1 MKFGTSQ
8 PVGRVEDLR
17 FVTGRGRYVGDI
29 DLAGM
34 GHMALVLSSHA
45 HARIVSID
53 ARAAQSSPGVRA
65 VLTGSDMVADG
76 LGGFPPLF
84 MPEDIGLGSGGFRT
98 LRPLLAVD
106 EVRCVG
112 ERIACVIA
120 DTAAQARDAA
130 DKVIVT
136 YERLPAA
143 LDVTAATLPD
153 APAVHAAN
161 PSNICFRVNFGDEVA
176 VDKVFAAAHH
186 VTSMDI
192 RNQRL
197 SANPIEPR
205 AAVGVYQS
213 AEGSYTLYC
222 TSQNPHG
229 WRQMIAGAVLHVPE
243 TQLRV
248 VSPDVGGGFGV
259 KADAYPDDAL
269 VLWAAR
275 RTGQPVKW
283 VATRS
288 ESLATDNHARDQV
301 VHGEIAFD
309 ARARIVGLRVRSQQA
324 VGSYIVSAAAQPP
337 MLAVR
342 LTPSV
347 YRVPAFHGSVEAIF
361 THTSPTSVYR
371 GAGRPEAAFLTE
383 RLLDRAAVE
392 MDLDPVELRRR
403 NLIAPDQMP
412 FSTPTGF
419 TYDSGDFPQLL
430 DRCLALVDWDGF
442 AERRA
447 QSAAKGRRRGR
458 AVSFFIEFGGIFNDR
473 MEIRFDPSGSVTV
486 FAGTHSHGQGHET
499 VFGQLLS
506 DRLGIPREAIRY
518 VQGDTAAVAFG
529 RGTYAARSS
538 LLGGVALCN
547 AADAVVAKA
556 AKMAAHLMEANED
569 DIVFENGAFSVAGTP
584 GKAMPL
590 QSVAKAFYAPMGI
603 TAQFGLG
610 LDGVGFS
617 EAAPPNFPNGCH
629 ACEVEVDPETGQVT
643 IERYAAV
650 DDVGRVLNETICEGQ
665 IMGGLAQG
673 IGQALFE
680 EVVYDN
686 DGNLVTGS
694 LLDYLLP
701 TATDMPGFD
710 LELAEIPCTT
720 NPLGVKGVGES
731 GTIGAPPTVMNAIL
745 DALRADGVTDLAMP
759 ASPMR
764 VWQAIDRARSDS
776 HHG

>member
-1 MKFGTSQ
+1 MGFGMSQ
-8 PVGRVEDLR
+8 PGSRVEDLR
-17 FVTGRGRYVGDI
+17 FLTGRGNYVGDI
-29 DLAGM
+29 DLPGM
-34 GHMALVLSSHA
+34 GHLALVLSPHA
-45 HARIVSID
+45 HARVVSID
-53 ARAAQSSPGVRA
+53 TSAASSAPGVRA
-65 VLTGSDMVADG
+65 VFTGSDVVADG

-84 MPEDIGLGSGGFRT
+84 MPQDIGLGGTGFRT
-98 LRPLLAVD
+98 LRPLMAVD

-112 ERIACVIA
+112 ERVACVVA
-120 DTAAQARDAA
+120 DSPAQARDAA
-130 DKVIVT
+130 DMIVVA
-136 YERLPAA
+136 YDRLPAA
-143 LDVTAATLPD
+143 LDVVAATQPD
-153 APAVHAAN
+153 APAVHADN
-161 PSNICFRVNFGDEVA
+161 PSNICFRVNFGNEAAVA
-176 VDKVFAAAHH
+176 AVFSTAHH
-186 VTSMDI
+186 VTSLDI

-205 AAVGVYQS
+205 AAVGVFDR
-213 AEGSYTLYC
+213 AGGLYTLYC

-229 WRQMIAGAVLHVPE
+229 WRQMIAGAVLHEPE
-243 TQLRV
+243 SRV
-248 VSPDVGGGFGV
+248 RVISPDVGGGFGM

-269 VLWAAR
+269 VLWTAR
-275 RTGQPVKW
+275 RTGRPVKW
-283 VATRS
+283 VASRS

-301 VHGEIAFD
+301 VHGELAFD
-309 ARARIVGLRVRSQQA
+309 AEARIVGMRIRSKQA

-342 LTPSV
+342 LAPSV
-347 YRVPAFHGSVEAIF
+347 YRVPAFYGSVEAIF

-371 GAGRPEAAFLTE
+371 GAGRPEAAFLME
-383 RLLDRAAVE
+383 RLLNQAASE
-392 MDLDPVELRRR
+392 LGLDPVELRRR
-403 NLIAPDQMP
+403 NLITPDQMP

-419 TYDSGDFPQLL
+419 TYDSGDFPQIL
-430 DRCLALVDWDGF
+430 DRCLALADWDGF
-442 AERRA
+442 AKRRVESEA
-447 QSAAKGRRRGR
+447 RGRRRGR

-473 MEIRFDPSGSVTV
+473 MEVRFDPSGSVTV

-499 VFGQLLS
+499 VFSQLLGE
-506 DRLGIPREAIRY
+506 RLGIPLEQIRY
-518 VQGDTAAVAFG
+518 VQGDTGQVAFG

-547 AADAVVAKA
+547 AADAVIAKA
-556 AKMAAHLMEANED
+556 SKMAAHLMEASDD
-569 DIVFENGAFSVAGTP
+569 DIVFLNGAFSVAGSPDKTV
-584 GKAMPL
+584 PL
-590 QSVAKAFYAPMGI
+590 QAVAKAFFAPMGI
-603 TAQFGLG
+603 TAHFGLG

-650 DDVGRVLNETICEGQ
+650 DDVGKALNETICEGQ

-673 IGQALFE
+673 IGQALLE
-680 EVVYDN
+680 EVVYDS

-701 TATDMPGFD
+701 TATDVPGFD

-731 GTIGAPPTVMNAIL
+731 GTIGAPPTVINAIL
-745 DALRADGVTDLAMP
+745 DALGPLGVSDLSMP

-764 VWQAIDRARSDS
+764 VWQAIQDARSVNHD
-776 HHG
+776 G